1 MTERMWTLDEVKTV
15 VEGLN
20 GVELEGIYADDFA
33 PLKDT
38 NHEPGLAYIVL
49 NKL

>member
-1 MTERMWTLDEVKTV
+1 MVQL
-15 VEGLN
+15 EGLSS
-20 GVELEGIYADDFA
+20 VRLEGIYGDDFA